1 MSQPPIDL
9 LPESIRARSQ
19 AAVVAGRYIAVLLI
33 ASMLLLVPATHSRFQ
48 LESARD
54 RMRAAEEQADLV
66 LTAEAKA
73 SQLRD
78 ELRETRVF
86 IDRYEHLAMPIPMS
100 RLIATIT
107 NELPA
112 SATLDRIDLNAA
124 GRNARGLVRRRGLRD
139 NSESP
144 QRLLIGE
151 LSGFAASDRDVA
163 DFVERLDSLGL
174 CRQVSLDFSRTRN
187 IRGRSAREF
196 RVSFRIDLDRAYEV
210 VDREPARASMSK
222 TRHVQ

>member
-9 LPESIRARSQ
+9 LPESLRARSQ
-19 AAVVAGRYIAVLLI
+19 AAVVAGRYIAALLI

-48 LESARD
+48 LDSARD
-54 RMRAAEEQADLV
+54 RMQAAEEQANLV

-78 ELRETRVF
+78 ELRETGVF

-100 RLIATIT
+100 RLIATII

-163 DFVERLDSLGL
+163 DFVERLESLGL

-196 RVSFRIDLDRAYEV
+196 RVSFRIDLDRAYEI
-210 VDREPARASMSK
+210 VDPEPARASMSK

>member
-19 AAVVAGRYIAVLLI
+19 AAVVAGRYIAALLI
-33 ASMLLLVPATHSRFQ
+33 ASMLLLVPATHSRFL
-48 LESARD
+48 LESAHD

-86 IDRYEHLAMPIPMS
+86 IDRYERLAIPIPMS

-107 NELPA
+107 NELPP

-124 GRNARGLVRRRGLRD
+124 GRNARSSVRRRGLRD
-139 NSESP
+139 NAESL
-144 QRLLIGE
+144 QRFLIGE

-163 DFVERLDSLGL
+163 DLVERLESLGL
-174 CRQVSLDFSRTRN
+174 CRQVSLDFSRTRK
-187 IRGRSAREF
+187 IRGRSARQF
-196 RVSFRIDLDRAYEV
+196 RVSFRIDLDRSYEV
-210 VDREPARASMSK
+210 VDREPVRASMSK

>member
-19 AAVVAGRYIAVLLI
+19 AAVVAGRYIAALLI

-48 LESARD
+48 LESAHD

-107 NELPA
+107 NELPP

-124 GRNARGLVRRRGLRD
+124 GRNARSSVRRRGLRD
-139 NSESP
+139 NAESR
-144 QRLLIGE
+144 QRFLIGE

-163 DFVERLDSLGL
+163 DLVERLESLGL

-210 VDREPARASMSK
+210 VDREPARTSMSK

>member
-1 MSQPPIDL
+1 
-9 LPESIRARSQ
+9 
-19 AAVVAGRYIAVLLI
+19 
-33 ASMLLLVPATHSRFQ
+33 MLLLVPATHSR
-48 LESARD
+48 LLLASARD
-54 RMRAAEEQADLV
+54 RVRAAEEQADLV
-66 LTAEAKA
+66 LTAEARA
-73 SQLRD
+73 NQLRN

-107 NELPA
+107 NELPP

-124 GRNARGLVRRRGLRD
+124 GRNATRNVRRRGLGD
-139 NSESP
+139 GAESP
-144 QRLLIGE
+144 QRILIGE

-163 DFVERLDSLGL
+163 DLVARLESLGL

-187 IRGRSAREF
+187 IRGRSARQF
-196 RVSFRIDLDRAYEV
+196 RVSFRIDLDKAYEV

>member
-9 LPESIRARSQ
+9 LPESLRARSQ
-19 AAVVAGRYIAVLLI
+19 AAVVAGRYIAALLI

-107 NELPA
+107 NELPP

-124 GRNARGLVRRRGLRD
+124 GRNARSSVRRRGLRD
-139 NSESP
+139 NAESP
-144 QRLLIGE
+144 QRFLIGE
-151 LSGFAASDRDVA
+151 LSGFAASDRDIA
-163 DFVERLDSLGL
+163 DLVERLESLGL

-210 VDREPARASMSK
+210 VDREPTRTSMSK

>member
-19 AAVVAGRYIAVLLI
+19 AAVVAGRYIAALLI

-54 RMRAAEEQADLV
+54 RMRAAEEQADLE
-66 LTAEAKA
+66 LTPQAKA

-78 ELRETRVF
+78 ELRETPVI

-107 NELPA
+107 NELPP
-112 SATLDRIDLNAA
+112 SATLDLIDLNAA
-124 GRNARGLVRRRGLRD
+124 GRNARSSVRRRGLRD
-139 NSESP
+139 NAESP
-144 QRLLIGE
+144 QRFLIGE

-163 DFVERLDSLGL
+163 DLVVWLESLGL
-174 CRQVSLDFSRTRN
+174 CRQVRLDFSRTLN

-210 VDREPARASMSK
+210 VDREPARTSMSK

>member
-19 AAVVAGRYIAVLLI
+19 AAVVAGRYIAALLI
-33 ASMLLLVPATHSRFQ
+33 ASMLVLVPATHSRLQ

-54 RMRAAEEQADLV
+54 RMRASEAQADLV

-86 IDRYEHLAMPIPMS
+86 IDRYEHLEMPIPMS

-107 NELPA
+107 NELPP

-124 GRNARGLVRRRGLRD
+124 GRNTKRAVRRRGLSD
-139 NSESP
+139 GAESP
-144 QRLLIGE
+144 QRILIGE
-151 LSGFAASDRDVA
+151 LSGFAASDREVA
-163 DFVERLDSLGL
+163 DLVARLESLGL
-174 CRQVSLDFSRTRN
+174 CRQVRLDFTRTRN

-196 RVSFRIDLDRAYEV
+196 RVSFRIDLDKAYEI

-222 TRHVQ
+222 TRHDQ